1 MKSIIFLNVKLK
13 FIIFEGKRPLV
24 ETDQLQNFSHLNF
37 L

>member
-1 MKSIIFLNVKLK
+1 MRFIFFVNVKLK

-24 ETDQLQNFSHLNF
+24 EIDQLPNLSHLNF